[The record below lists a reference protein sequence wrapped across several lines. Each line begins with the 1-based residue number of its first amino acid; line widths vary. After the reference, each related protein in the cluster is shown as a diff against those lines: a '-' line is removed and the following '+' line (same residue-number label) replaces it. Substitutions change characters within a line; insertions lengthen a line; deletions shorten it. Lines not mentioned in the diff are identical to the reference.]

1 MTAERG
7 PERLVAERP
16 EAALGRALLL
26 TGAVWLVLAGTGWLA
41 APLGQPAVALLGFS
55 LATLLVL
62 GVRKRRAP
70 ARARTP
76 RGAGLLLA
84 AAGGFAGMAGA
95 QMLLCL
101 EGGPLAWEPAGRPL
115 AQPLRASDVLATW
128 LAFAVLG
135 PVFEEVLY
143 RERMLGALRTSAG
156 PWAAALGSSL
166 LYALPHGEP
175 LAVAGAFGFG
185 LVLAWAMLRT
195 RSLLVCVGMHAGANV
210 AWLSGDW
217 ICGTFG
223 IRPGLFFASAA
234 IALTALAATPR
245 CVEVERRRTVSSRR
259 ECQVEGAS

>member
-7 PERLVAERP
+7 PELAVAKRP

-26 TGAVWLVLAGTGWLA
+26 TGAVWLALAGTGWLA

-62 GVRKRRAP
+62 GARDRRVTKW
-70 ARARTP
+70 RGP

-95 QMLLCL
+95 RMLLCL
-101 EGGPLAWEPAGRPL
+101 VGGSPAWEPVGTPL
-115 AQPLRASDVLATW
+115 ARRLPPSDVPATW

-135 PVFEEVLY
+135 PVFEELLY
-143 RERMLGALRTSAG
+143 RERLLGALRTSAG
-156 PWAAALGSSL
+156 PCAAALGSSL

-185 LVLAWAMLRT
+185 LVLAWTMLRT
-195 RSLLVCVGMHAGANV
+195 RSLPVCVCMHAGANA

-217 ICGTFG
+217 MRGTSG
-223 IRPGLFFASAA
+223 VSLALVLASAA
-234 IALTALAATPR
+234 VALAALAATPR
-245 CVEVERRRTVSSRR
+245 CVESGRRRTVSP
-259 ECQVEGAS
+259 A

>member
-1 MTAERG
+1 MTAEGG
-7 PERLVAERP
+7 PEPLVAERP

-26 TGAVWLVLAGTGWLA
+26 TGGVWLALAGTGWLA

-62 GVRKRRAP
+62 GARERRVSR
-70 ARARTP
+70 ARAP
-76 RGAGLLLA
+76 RGAGLLLS

-101 EGGPLAWEPAGRPL
+101 VGGPLAWESHGTSL
-115 AQPLRASDVLATW
+115 ARPLRASDVLPTW

-135 PVFEEVLY
+135 PVFEEALY
-143 RERMLGALRTSAG
+143 RERLLGALRTTAG
-156 PWAAALGSSL
+156 PWAAALVSSL

-195 RSLLVCVGMHAGANV
+195 HSLVVCLCMHAGANA

-217 ICGTFG
+217 MRGTFG
-223 IRPGLFFASAA
+223 VSPALVLGAGAV
-234 IALTALAATPR
+234 ALTALAATPR
-245 CVEVERRRTVSSRR
+245 CVEAGRRPAHRL
-259 ECQVEGAS
+259 EPA